1 MRRSADAPNGVI
13 KESDMTH
20 PFKRRAA
27 VKKTLP
33 IAVLAMAALACNTLS
48 GLVGSRASTPTASPA
63 QSTLAAV
70 NPRAHCVQEGY
81 PCSYADA
88 SPEALARSLE
98 LLDRASQVME
108 SGGTIEQAA
117 ELVQGETDLADE
129 LHDRLALRFR
139 IQGGPPMWLIDP
151 AVMDSSS
158 SETADHLGGLAAP
171 AAGDGG
177 PISNQDEG
185 KEPEHKALI
194 LEPFLWDFKTN
205 EGGGVRR
212 VLAQNRNYSCRDCLT
227 YKFTAMDDIDED
239 GDGAPDDFVE
249 NGVTL
254 DYFRNWESYDLIHI
268 SSHGAQLCRDEI
280 EFTPET
286 YSPAPPS
293 DCYTALFTGISLS
306 EAAFKNAGGYSGFAI
321 PGAVWARHPD
331 KPECHSNSTSL
342 GNFASEGCVEAGRM
356 WLAVTADFFLFDHP
370 GGYDDKFIFI
380 SACESMKGM
389 DMATALAGDNTT
401 VLGWTESVDAGV
413 SARITRAFYKNYIVK
428 NLRPEPAFEMTKQ
441 EEFNTQPLTS
451 FKPKGGGSY
460 TGAAPEIIRGGSPDP
475 YGRELITIMHPIYQ
489 QELEEDG
496 PMLVSGIPGDGQP
509 DKLVFQARL
518 EGIDDSQDPSDF
530 VVHVNVNDKH
540 LPGSY
545 RPETQISDYAY
556 LTKIEEVPLGFDV
569 NGQDVVK
576 IDAWVDLPEGGV
588 SRHVIERARLASC
601 GWTGSM
607 SGTRSGPLSGDLV
620 LNLKDFA
627 DVDPKILAQLG
638 LPEGGLSMP
647 DGPLVDTL
655 MMTGHPPFPA
665 FVVNDEGFASA
676 IFSGPTDAAIGGG
689 TQSPLRFSEQTD
701 EYFAGTASATM
712 LDARNGGNVTVSAQ
726 FVWNADSL
734 CDIDLIAAAAANA
747 PQGGE
752 SP

>member
-1 MRRSADAPNGVI
+1 
-13 KESDMTH
+13 
-20 PFKRRAA
+20 
-27 VKKTLP
+27 
-33 IAVLAMAALACNTLS
+33 
-48 GLVGSRASTPTASPA
+48 
-63 QSTLAAV
+63 
-70 NPRAHCVQEGY
+70 
-81 PCSYADA
+81 
-88 SPEALARSLE
+88 
-98 LLDRASQVME
+98 
-108 SGGTIEQAA
+108 
-117 ELVQGETDLADE
+117 
-129 LHDRLALRFR
+129 
-139 IQGGPPMWLIDP
+139 
-151 AVMDSSS
+151 
-158 SETADHLGGLAAP
+158 
-171 AAGDGG
+171 
-177 PISNQDEG
+177 
-185 KEPEHKALI
+185 
-194 LEPFLWDFKTN
+194 
-205 EGGGVRR
+205 
-212 VLAQNRNYSCRDCLT
+212 
-227 YKFTAMDDIDED
+227 
-239 GDGAPDDFVE
+239 
-249 NGVTL
+249 
-254 DYFRNWESYDLIHI
+254 
-268 SSHGAQLCRDEI
+268 
-280 EFTPET
+280 
-286 YSPAPPS
+286 
-293 DCYTALFTGISLS
+293 
-306 EAAFKNAGGYSGFAI
+306 
-321 PGAVWARHPD
+321 
-331 KPECHSNSTSL
+331 
-342 GNFASEGCVEAGRM
+342 
-356 WLAVTADFFLFDHP
+356 
-370 GGYDDKFIFI
+370 
-380 SACESMKGM
+380 
-389 DMATALAGDNTT
+389 
-401 VLGWTESVDAGV
+401 
-413 SARITRAFYKNYIVK
+413 
-428 NLRPEPAFEMTKQ
+428 
-441 EEFNTQPLTS
+441 
-451 FKPKGGGSY
+451 
-460 TGAAPEIIRGGSPDP
+460 
-475 YGRELITIMHPIYQ
+475 
-489 QELEEDG
+489 
-496 PMLVSGIPGDGQP
+496 
-509 DKLVFQARL
+509 
-518 EGIDDSQDPSDF
+518 
-530 VVHVNVNDKH
+530 VNVNDKH